1 MKVGVFHLKCTLWI
15 ATSQNCLCHSFSSFP
30 SALNHRFSLVQIL
43 CRFEFV
49 VFKRV
54 LWLSVLE
61 DMKRLPH
68 ECHIISCECNL
79 SHICHL
85 SHFQTSSCFTY
96 FISLTKYSIVHM
108 PLLSIRRRCL
118 PRAVPWGIC
127 HGEDWT
133 DESGKQNGWHLSQ
146 MYQKQYF
153 RKQDTDLSPV
163 PSSGSRQYA
172 DDLWWFEEIGWSW
185 YVRGCWHIFILLH
198 STLVMVLRFYENSKD
213 IGLLH
218 LRSLPVAST

>member
-30 SALNHRFSLVQIL
+30 SALNHRFSLVQIM
-43 CRFEFV
+43 CRVEFV

-79 SHICHL
+79 SHIFHF

-146 MYQKQYF
+146 MYQKQY
-153 RKQDTDLSPV
+153 L
-163 PSSGSRQYA
+163 
-172 DDLWWFEEIGWSW
+172 
-185 YVRGCWHIFILLH
+185 
-198 STLVMVLRFYENSKD
+198 M
-213 IGLLH
+213 
-218 LRSLPVAST
+218 